1 MKQKDSGEGAGF
13 RIKAA
18 GDHDIF
24 LNGDKAVLAVGR
36 RRSKVRT
43 RIENEPQNLWSIHKR
58 EVHAYIIKA
67 ESLSTKSPSDP
78 IIKEDLGILEEI
90 VATTHRRVEE
100 KKGKFPLTQIE
111 ARVKRSDRSFKSA
124 LKGKRTGIIAEM
136 KRASPSRG
144 IMRPSL
150 NVEKWAQAYQKG
162 GACAISVLT
171 EPSFFK
177 GSLDDLRRARE
188 ASHLPVLL
196 KDFVIDPYQVYEAR
210 FWGADSILLITSI
223 LGVDDLS
230 SLLSLSEALG
240 MTPLVEVHTEKEIE
254 RAIKSGAEIVGVN
267 NRNLADFTVSLSAT
281 FRLLPFIPK
290 DKLTVSESGIEF
302 RSQVVELEK
311 AGINACLVGE
321 ALMRS
326 EDPGSKL
333 QELLGAQG

>member
-1 MKQKDSGEGAGF
+1 
-13 RIKAA
+13 
-18 GDHDIF
+18 
-24 LNGDKAVLAVGR
+24 
-36 RRSKVRT
+36 
-43 RIENEPQNLWSIHKR
+43 
-58 EVHAYIIKA
+58 
-67 ESLSTKSPSDP
+67 
-78 IIKEDLGILEEI
+78 LGILEEI
-90 VATTHRRVEE
+90 VATAHRRVKE
-100 KKGKFPLTQIE
+100 KKGELPLAQIE
-111 ARVKRSDRSFKSA
+111 TRVERSDRSFKSA
-124 LKGKRTGIIAEM
+124 LKGKGTGIVAEI

-144 IMRPSL
+144 IIHPDL

-171 EPSFFK
+171 EPAFFR
-177 GSLDDLRRARE
+177 GSLSDLRKVRE

-210 FWGADSILLITSI
+210 LWGADSILLITSV
-223 LGVDDLS
+223 LGADELL
-230 SLLSLSEALG
+230 SLLELSEALG

-267 NRNLADFTVSLSAT
+267 NRNLADFTVSLNTT

-290 DKLTVSESGIEF
+290 GKLTVSESGIDL

-311 AGINACLVGE
+311 AGVNACLVGE

-333 QELLGAQG
+333 QELLGAEG